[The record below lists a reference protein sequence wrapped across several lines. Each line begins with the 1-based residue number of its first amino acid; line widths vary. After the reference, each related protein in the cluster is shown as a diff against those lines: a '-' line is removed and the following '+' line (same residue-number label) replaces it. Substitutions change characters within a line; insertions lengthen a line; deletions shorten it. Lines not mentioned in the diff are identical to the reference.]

1 MKAAVEQAACQGR
14 RRPSAWRPPAPERTG
29 RIGKLV
35 HVTGKSCTA
44 RPGVAAHS
52 PASTPPAALAVHLLE
67 RGSLNRQDRIM
78 KQHKSHDAQKP
89 NPIQLQKYLSGMD
102 YPASKDELI
111 QRAHEEGA
119 DDLVIETLE
128 QLPEREYDSPTAV
141 SREVARQH

>member
-1 MKAAVEQAACQGR
+1 
-14 RRPSAWRPPAPERTG
+14 
-29 RIGKLV
+29 
-35 HVTGKSCTA
+35 
-44 RPGVAAHS
+44 
-52 PASTPPAALAVHLLE
+52 
-67 RGSLNRQDRIM
+67 M